1 MSAWWHGLAPE
12 WATLV
17 IVAAILAGSTTINL
31 ALKRV
36 LPPKLNE
43 EIARRIN
50 AWWFMAAVFFG
61 AVLAGRTAAIV
72 LFAFVSFWGLKEF
85 VTLLKTRAADH
96 RTLVWTFLAVPIQY
110 AWIGMGWYGMFVL
123 FIPVYMFLWL
133 PARLVLAR
141 ETAGFVSSASQIQW
155 GLMAFVFG
163 LSHMAM
169 LLQLNVP
176 ADAGYDGR
184 TLLLFLVLVVELS
197 DVLQFCWGKALGRHK
212 IIPAVSPNK
221 TWEGFLGGIGT
232 VALVAVGLR
241 YLTPFSAGE
250 AAGIA
255 LLVGVAGFAGG
266 AVMSAV
272 KRDFGVK
279 DFGKALPGHG
289 GVLDRVDSLCY
300 AAPVFFH
307 VVRFFFAT
315 P

>member
-1 MSAWWHGLAPE
+1 MGWFMFGIVLAILVSANLIMLVLKRFLAPK
-12 WATLV
+12 LV
-17 IVAAILAGSTTINL
+17 AEIN
-31 ALKRV
+31 
-36 LPPKLNE
+36 
-43 EIARRIN
+43 ARIG
-50 AWWFMAAVFFG
+50 AWWFMVVVFFG
-61 AVLAGRTAAIV
+61 AVLAGTGAVLV
-72 LFAFVSFWGLKEF
+72 LFAFISFWGLKEY
-85 VTLLKTRAADH
+85 VTLLRSRPADH
-96 RTLVWTFLAVPIQY
+96 RALVWTFLAVPIQY
-110 AWIGMGWYGMFVL
+110 AFIGMNWYGMFLL

-133 PARLVLAR
+133 PARLVLSK
-141 ETAGFVSSASQIQW
+141 ETAGFVASASQIQW

-163 LSHMAM
+163 LSHVPM
-169 LLQLNVP
+169 LSHLHF
-176 ADAGYDGR
+176 DRDGFFFYEKNG
-184 TLLLFLVLVVELS
+184 TVEFLLLWLIVVVELS

-212 IIPAVSPNK
+212 IIPSVSPNK
-221 TWEGFLGGIGT
+221 TWEGFLGGIGS
-232 VALVAVGLR
+232 VALVAIPLR
-241 YLTPFSAGE
+241 FLTPFSAGE

-255 LLVGVAGFAGG
+255 VLVGVAGFAGG